1 MLKYSF
7 DLSDFNN
14 YMGGLNRQ
22 TEKAVSKALDDVVE
36 VVYNLARPNVPHD
49 TGDLLDSWRV
59 EIRSELEV
67 LAGYDTVY
75 AMYQHQGRRK
85 DGTHIIRNRPAGGKS
100 FFLKKAIDENQE
112 LILNE
117 IYTRTQKYL
126 GI

>member
-14 YMGGLNRQ
+14 YMGKLNRE
-22 TEKAVSKALDDVVE
+22 TERAVSKALDDVVE
-36 VVYNLARPNVPHD
+36 TVYNLARPNVPHD
-49 TGDLLDSWRV
+49 TGDLLDSWTV
-59 EIRSELEV
+59 EIRSELEILV
-67 LAGYDTVY
+67 GFDTEY
-75 AMYQHQGRRK
+75 AMYQHQGRRQ

-100 FFLKKAIDENQE
+100 FFLKKAIDENQD

-117 IYTRTQKYL
+117 IYTQTQKYL